1 MEVARPDGR
10 TMEGMAVAE
19 STESPGAWER
29 RRVQVALR
37 IELAG
42 LQLIHER
49 GLDDV
54 TVEHIAKEAEIS
66 VRTFFRYFRNVRDV
80 LTAVPVREARRMCRA
95 LLTRPAGE
103 SLLDGF
109 HAWFHAMDQSRDLS
123 TPTGVLEQQA
133 IERWSAILRDAPEVI
148 EAESRALA
156 TLTTELDEVVRVR
169 LGFGPDD
176 DEKVGVLSAAF
187 AAVIWYIFKRSP
199 SAGDPDLTGRLDE
212 AFDLLGHLHAT
223 ETV

>member
-1 MEVARPDGR
+1 
-10 TMEGMAVAE
+10 MAAVE
-19 STESPGAWER
+19 PVESPGAWER
-29 RRVQVALR
+29 RRFQVALR

-42 LQLIHER
+42 LQLIGER

-54 TVEHIAKEAEIS
+54 TVEQIANEAEIS
-66 VRTFFRYFRNVRDV
+66 IRTFFRYFRNAGDI
-80 LTAVPVREARRMCRA
+80 LTAVPVREARRMCGA
-95 LLTRPAGE
+95 LLTRPPGE

-109 HAWFHAMDQSRDLS
+109 HAWFHEMHQSRDLS
-123 TPTGVLEQQA
+123 TPTGLLEQEA
-133 IERWSAILRDAPEVI
+133 IERWSEILRSAPEVV
-148 EAESRALA
+148 EAESHAIPALTA
-156 TLTTELDEVVRVR
+156 ELDEVVRVR

-187 AAVIWYIFKRSP
+187 AAVIWYVFKRAQR
-199 SAGDPDLTGRLDE
+199 AGDPDLMDRLDE

>member
-1 MEVARPDGR
+1 MDAM
-10 TMEGMAVAE
+10 TAVEAAE
-19 STESPGAWER
+19 TPGAWEQ

-42 LQLIHER
+42 LQLIADR
-49 GLDDV
+49 GVDDV
-54 TVEHIAKEAEIS
+54 TVEQIAREADIS
-66 VRTFFRYFRNVRDV
+66 VRTYFRYFRNVRDV
-80 LTAVPVREARRMCRA
+80 LTAVPVRESRRMCRA

-109 HAWFHAMDQSRDLS
+109 HAWFHEMNQSRDLS

-133 IERWSAILRDAPEVI
+133 IELWSAILREVPDVI
-148 EAESRALA
+148 EAESRALP
-156 TLTTELDEVVRVR
+156 TLTAELDEVVRVR

-199 SAGDPDLTGRLDE
+199 GAGDPDLTGRLDE
-212 AFDLLGHLHAT
+212 AFDLLGHLHAA

>member
-1 MEVARPDGR
+1 M
-10 TMEGMAVAE
+10 
-19 STESPGAWER
+19 
-29 RRVQVALR
+29 QVALR

-49 GLDDV
+49 GVDDV
-54 TVEHIAKEAEIS
+54 TVEQIANEAEIS

-109 HAWFHAMDQSRDLS
+109 HAWFHEMNDSRDLS
-123 TPTGVLEQQA
+123 TPTGVLEQEA
-133 IERWSAILRDAPEVI
+133 IERWSAILREAPDLI
-148 EAESRALA
+148 ESESRVVAALTA
-156 TLTTELDEVVRVR
+156 ALQEVVRVR

-187 AAVIWYIFKRSP
+187 AAVIWYVFKRSLG
-199 SAGDPDLTGRLDE
+199 AGDPQLRSRLDE
-212 AFDLLGHLHAT
+212 AFDLLAHLHAT

>member
-1 MEVARPDGR
+1 
-10 TMEGMAVAE
+10 
-19 STESPGAWER
+19 
-29 RRVQVALR
+29 
-37 IELAG
+37 
-42 LQLIHER
+42 
-49 GLDDV
+49 
-54 TVEHIAKEAEIS
+54 
-66 VRTFFRYFRNVRDV
+66 
-80 LTAVPVREARRMCRA
+80 VPVREARRMCLA

-148 EAESRALA
+148 EAESRALP
-156 TLTTELDEVVRVR
+156 TLTAELDEVVRVR